1 MNKRS
6 MIGAI
11 AALSVS
17 GIVAL
22 ISGSIRR
29 KKEVIGYNSGPVK
42 APIGPEN
49 CRKAIVANCLA
60 CEGIEAANPATLAM
74 FEEILGEPPNGVIA
88 WRELLKKPYGQGGI
102 STCALFAEGI
112 YRRVGCDLED
122 LRKPYIVPMALSR
135 FLVYARRKGAL
146 MKPDGVS
153 LPKRGDYVVIG
164 DASTNSL
171 HVLIPIQDVTDRCV
185 SVDGGQVGPSGLQAI
200 YRVERS
206 ASPTMIGKRPIYQ
219 WVDAEKVGYLG
230 SGLVP
235 EGWKGV

>member
-22 ISGSIRR
+22 ISGSIKR
-29 KKEVIGYNSGPVK
+29 KKEAIGYNSGLVK

-74 FEEILGEPPNGVIA
+74 FEEILGEPPSGVIA

-122 LRKPYIVPMALSR
+122 LRKPYISPLLLDIASQGT
-135 FLVYARRKGAL
+135 ATNRKS
-146 MKPDGVS
+146 GVS
-153 LPKRGDYVVIG
+153 RLFALVAYFSVRLPF
-164 DASTNSL
+164 A
-171 HVLIPIQDVTDRCV
+171 
-185 SVDGGQVGPSGLQAI
+185 A
-200 YRVERS
+200 RS
-206 ASPTMIGKRPIYQ
+206 F
-219 WVDAEKVGYLG
+219 
-230 SGLVP
+230 
-235 EGWKGV
+235 